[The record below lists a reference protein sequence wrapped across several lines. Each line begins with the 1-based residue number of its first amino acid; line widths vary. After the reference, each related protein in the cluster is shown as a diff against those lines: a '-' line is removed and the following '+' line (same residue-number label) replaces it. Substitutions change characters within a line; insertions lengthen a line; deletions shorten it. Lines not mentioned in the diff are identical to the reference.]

1 MVEKMQEATR
11 YTIFKTKW
19 GYFGLVGT
27 EYGLLRTCL
36 PGPELG
42 KIKSQLLEN
51 LCAARYDKA
60 LFKVLRERITAYFD
74 GAYVNF
80 DKDIPIITDGLSFFA
95 MQVLDTCRDIKFGET
110 INYAGL
116 AKEIGRAGAARA
128 VAGALAKN
136 PLPLIVPCH
145 RVVRSDGEIGGF
157 SAAGGIT
164 LKKRM
169 LLHEQQA
176 AKNFKSS

>member
-1 MVEKMQEATR
+1 MQKVTR

-19 GYFGLVGT
+19 GYFGLAGT
-27 EYGLLRTCL
+27 ELGLLRTCL
-36 PGPELG
+36 PGPEFG

-60 LFKVLRERITAYFD
+60 LFKVLREQITAYFD
-74 GAYVNF
+74 AAYVNF
-80 DKDIPIITDGLSFFA
+80 DKDIPIILDGFGLFA
-95 MQVLDTCRDIKFGET
+95 MQVLDACRDIGFGET
-110 INYAGL
+110 ISYAGL
-116 AKEIGRAGAARA
+116 AEKIGRVGAARA
-128 VAGALAKN
+128 VGGALAKN

-145 RVVRSDGEIGGF
+145 RVVRSDGKIGGF

-176 AKNFKSS
+176 AKNFKIS